1 METTPAPETPS
12 RYFTALTVGRQV
24 PHAVPESLVLLKLPP
39 RTVYYSGDALCGV
52 GTAGLRIAYTPP
64 GTPLEWDP
72 EDQRACH
79 KCESAIL
86 AADPSVF
93 MDEDLL
99 DLI

>member
-1 METTPAPETPS
+1 MS
-12 RYFTALTVGRQV
+12 RRRYFTARTVDRQV

-39 RTVYYSGDALCGV
+39 KTVYYSGDALCGV

-86 AADPSVF
+86 AADPYVF
-93 MDEDLL
+93 LDEDLL